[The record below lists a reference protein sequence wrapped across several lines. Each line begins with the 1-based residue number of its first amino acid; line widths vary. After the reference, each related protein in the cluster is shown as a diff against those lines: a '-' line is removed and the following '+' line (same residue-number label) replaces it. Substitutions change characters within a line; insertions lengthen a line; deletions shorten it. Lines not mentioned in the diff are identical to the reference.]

1 MCRLLFVKSE
11 QPFLIR
17 DYLQPFAEISKN
29 SKEYQGH
36 GWGCAF
42 LENDG
47 WKHYKNIKPVWED
60 NPVQFGQTKLLIA
73 HARSAFRDQD
83 IRVENNMPFYNGK
96 LVYIFNG
103 ELHGV
108 KIREA
113 GRIGAEKIFNFILRF
128 YNGDAL
134 SAMQRAIPIIRK
146 RSQYIRAMNI
156 IITDGKSVS
165 ISTEFNEDFKY
176 FTMHYKRTGETLT
189 ICSDPFPGETDWKPI
204 KNKTIRKF

>member
-36 GWGCAF
+36 GWGCF
-42 LENDG
+42 YLDNDG

-73 HARSAFRDQD
+73 HARSAFRDRD

-128 YNGDAL
+128 YNGEVL

-176 FTMHYKRTGETLT
+176 FTMHYKRTGETLA

>member
-36 GWGCAF
+36 GWGCAY
-42 LENDG
+42 LENDE
-47 WKHYKNIKPVWED
+47 WKHYKNIKPIWED
-60 NPVQFGQTKLLIA
+60 YPVQFGQTNLLIA

-108 KIREA
+108 KIRET
-113 GRIGAEKIFNFILRF
+113 GRIGAEKIFNFIFRF
-128 YNGDAL
+128 YAGDAL
-134 SAMQRAIPIIRK
+134 AAMQKAIPIIRK

-156 IITDGKSVS
+156 IVTDGKSVS
-165 ISTEFNEDFKY
+165 ISTEFNEDFEY
-176 FTMHYKRTGETLT
+176 FTLHYKRTGEKLL
-189 ICSDPFPGETDWKPI
+189 ICSDPFPGETDWEPI
-204 KNKTIRKF
+204 KNKTTRKF